1 MVPQII
7 SVIQASFSGPA
18 RARAL
23 SAYSAVLAGGF
34 VTGQVLGG
42 VIVSANI
49 GGAQWRPGFLGNVP
63 IGLAVPALAPPV
75 VAPAARDAA
84 PPARPPDPAGPA
96 VARPAGVLIV
106 PPAGP
111 RRQEGWP

>member
-49 GGAQWRPGFLGNVP
+49 GGAQWRPGFLVNVP
-63 IGLAVPALAPPV
+63 IGLAVLALAPRV
-75 VAPAARDAA
+75 VAPDAPDA
-84 PPARPPDPAGPA
+84 SPPAPPPDPAGPA
-96 VARPAGVLIV
+96 VARPPVFLIA
-106 PPAGP
+106 PPPGL
-111 RRQEGWP
+111 G